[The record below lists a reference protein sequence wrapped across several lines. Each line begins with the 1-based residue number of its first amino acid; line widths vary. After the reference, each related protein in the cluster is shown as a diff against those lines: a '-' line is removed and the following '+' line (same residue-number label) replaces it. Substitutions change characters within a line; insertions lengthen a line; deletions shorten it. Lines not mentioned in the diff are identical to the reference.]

1 MQQRNNTVDIIRGF
15 AMLLVVLGHTMS
27 GSTSGF
33 QDSLL
38 FQIIWTLQ
46 MPLFIIISGYVTR
59 YSRPITDGTGLLKF
73 FKKRSLAYLLPWVVW
88 TLVVRAGIFG
98 QTKYYDAEF
107 LIWHIDS
114 GYWFLITIWTIAM
127 VFGIADMLSN
137 KIAKE
142 KNTLNIL
149 LHFAFCGIGMIILG
163 VIGYL
168 LGLSFLGIK
177 LTLYYL
183 PMYLMGYLY
192 GQLQEGLLAK
202 KYGRTAIN
210 WSIAICL
217 GIWLALINRIDFYG
231 GADGGLFIL
240 LRFATSVM
248 GCVAVIGL
256 FTSADFNGG
265 GIWLW
270 AGVHSLE
277 IYLTHYLFLNLFKM
291 AELPAMTTL
300 SGMALM
306 TANYALTLLLTIT
319 AIKLLQKNATLNYL
333 LYAKHTPNASSN
345 G

>member
-27 GSTSGF
+27 GSTSDF

-98 QTKYYDAEF
+98 QTQYYDAEF
-107 LIWHIDS
+107 LLWHTDS
-114 GYWFLITIWTIAM
+114 GYWFLITIWTIAI

-177 LTLYYL
+177 FTLYYL

-240 LRFATSVM
+240 LRFANSVM

-265 GIWLW
+265 ICLW

-306 TANYALTLLLTIT
+306 IANYALTLMLTIT

>member
-1 MQQRNNTVDIIRGF
+1 
-15 AMLLVVLGHTMS
+15 MLHV
-27 GSTSGF
+27 
-33 QDSLL
+33 
-38 FQIIWTLQ
+38 
-46 MPLFIIISGYVTR
+46 
-59 YSRPITDGTGLLKF
+59 
-73 FKKRSLAYLLPWVVW
+73 
-88 TLVVRAGIFG
+88 
-98 QTKYYDAEF
+98 
-107 LIWHIDS
+107 
-114 GYWFLITIWTIAM
+114 
-127 VFGIADMLSN
+127 
-137 KIAKE
+137 
-142 KNTLNIL
+142 
-149 LHFAFCGIGMIILG
+149 AFCGIGMIILG

-265 GIWLW
+265 VFGYGQEFI
-270 AGVHSLE
+270 
-277 IYLTHYLFLNLFKM
+277 
-291 AELPAMTTL
+291 L
-300 SGMALM
+300 SKS
-306 TANYALTLLLTIT
+306 TSRIICFST
-319 AIKLLQKNATLNYL
+319 
-333 LYAKHTPNASSN
+333 SSRWQN
-345 G
+345 CQQ

>member
-1 MQQRNNTVDIIRGF
+1 
-15 AMLLVVLGHTMS
+15 
-27 GSTSGF
+27 
-33 QDSLL
+33 
-38 FQIIWTLQ
+38 
-46 MPLFIIISGYVTR
+46 
-59 YSRPITDGTGLLKF
+59 
-73 FKKRSLAYLLPWVVW
+73 
-88 TLVVRAGIFG
+88 
-98 QTKYYDAEF
+98 
-107 LIWHIDS
+107 
-114 GYWFLITIWTIAM
+114 
-127 VFGIADMLSN
+127 
-137 KIAKE
+137 
-142 KNTLNIL
+142 
-149 LHFAFCGIGMIILG
+149 MIILG